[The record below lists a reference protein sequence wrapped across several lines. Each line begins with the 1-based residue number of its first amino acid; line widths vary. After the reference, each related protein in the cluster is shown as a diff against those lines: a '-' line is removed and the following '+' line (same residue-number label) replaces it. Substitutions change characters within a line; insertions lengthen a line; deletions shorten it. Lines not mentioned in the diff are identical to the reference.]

1 MLSPAARLL
10 REARLSADLTQQELA
25 ERTGVRQPNIAAYE
39 GGQRRPSEAMLRRLL
54 AAARP
59 RPSVALDTHRDEV
72 RRLVKQHHGTN
83 ARVFGSVARGT
94 DGPDSDLDLLIT
106 FDDQASLLD
115 QSALVDAL
123 TDLLQVRVDVVSER
137 GLADRDEMLRGE
149 AVPV

>member
-1 MLSPAARLL
+1 M
-10 REARLSADLTQQELA
+10 
-25 ERTGVRQPNIAAYE
+25 
-39 GGQRRPSEAMLRRLL
+39 
-54 AAARP
+54 
-59 RPSVALDTHRDEV
+59 
-72 RRLVKQHHGTN
+72 KQHHGTN

>member
-1 MLSPAARLL
+1 MVSSATRL
-10 REARLSADLTQQELA
+10 REARLHARLTQQELA
-25 ERTGVRQPNIAAYE
+25 ERSGVRQPNIAAYE
-39 GGQRRPSEAMLRRLL
+39 GGQRRPSEAMLQRLL

-94 DGPDSDLDLLIT
+94 DGPDSDLDLLIA

-115 QSALVDAL
+115 QAALVDAL
-123 TDLLQVRVDVVSER
+123 TDLLQVQVDVVSER
-137 GLADRDEMLRGE
+137 GLAERYETLRGE
-149 AVPV
+149 AISV